1 MKNIS
6 KIALAFAAVALLLT
20 ACSKDFLETRP
31 TSQVDESNIST
42 NCESE
47 MLAINGIHRLM
58 HEGGSSG
65 TTTGYY
71 GQGGYTTFMLQLAFM
86 SDDVVW
92 TYNNVMYQDCAS
104 WVHHWDLVHKYNDLN
119 YYWKFFYRVIYAA
132 NKILEKIDDIPELS
146 GTGDYRN
153 YVKGQALAY
162 RAFAHFQLV
171 QTWAK
176 RYNAA
181 GNNTQ
186 PGVILRLKPT
196 DLANNPLDNA
206 PRSSVEDVYKQINKD
221 LDDAIACLVQVP
233 ASMKKNKT
241 HIDQWVAKGLK
252 ARVLLTQ
259 GRWLEAAQM
268 AEDVVLH
275 SGAAL
280 QADTYTCGMFKNQM
294 SDMSNTE
301 WLWAQGHSDDATQHG
316 TLRAWQCFISNGA
329 VSYNRNSPR
338 AILNTLYATIP
349 VSDVRHNNWLENPY
363 ASGKKSTCV
372 KPVEGGTVLPTG
384 TARMAPWM
392 SQKWQVDDKGVQNTF
407 FDVPYMRLPEM
418 ILIAAEGYA
427 RAGGNDLKAQQYL
440 YQLAHDRDPLYVMPV
455 ETGDALAEKVI
466 WQRRVELW
474 AEGGLRWFDL
484 KRLNLPCDRGAK
496 PREGFNQGGNTNGW
510 KNTATKMPTN
520 LDPLASNYNMYGEQG
535 CNEKARLI
543 PAGDPRW
550 QWMIPY
556 NEIDSNPLCEQN
568 PKN

>member
-1 MKNIS
+1 MKNIR
-6 KIALAFAAVALLLT
+6 KIALAFAALALLST

-31 TSQVDESNIST
+31 TSQIDEGTISS

-47 MLAINGIHRLM
+47 LMSINGIHRLM

-65 TTTGYY
+65 STTGYY
-71 GQGGYTTFMLQLAFM
+71 GQGGYTTFMLHLAFM

-104 WVHHWDLVHKYNDLN
+104 WVHHWDQVHKYNDLN

-132 NKILEKIDDIPELS
+132 NKVLYYIDDIPELS
-146 GTGDYRN
+146 GTNNYRN
-153 YVKGQALAY
+153 FVKGQALAY

-171 QTWAK
+171 QTWAQ
-176 RYNAA
+176 RYDAA

-186 PGVILRLKPT
+186 LGVIIRTTPSM
-196 DLANNPLDNA
+196 DNQA
-206 PRSSVEDVYKQINKD
+206 RSSVEDVYTQINKD
-221 LDDAIACLVQVP
+221 LDDAIACLEQVP
-233 ASMKKNKT
+233 AGFKKNKT

-259 GRWLEAAQM
+259 GKWLQAAQM

-280 QADTYTCGMFKNQM
+280 QADTYTCGTAGNQM

-301 WLWAQGHSDDATQHG
+301 WLWAQGHSDDVTQHG
-316 TLRAWQCFISNGA
+316 ALRAWHNFISNNSA
-329 VSYNRNSPR
+329 SYNRNSPR

-349 VSDVRHNNWLENPY
+349 VSDVRHNNWIENPY
-363 ASGKKSTCV
+363 TTGKKSTV
-372 KPVEGGTVLPTG
+372 LAPVDGAPIVPTG
-384 TARMAPWM
+384 SARLAPWM
-392 SQKWQVDDKGVQNTF
+392 SQKWLIDDQGVQNSY

-418 ILIAAEGYA
+418 MLIAAEGYA
-427 RAGGNDLKAQQYL
+427 RAGGNDAKARQLL
-440 YQLAHDRDPLYVMPV
+440 YDLGHDRDPLYVMPV
-455 ETGDALAEKVI
+455 ESGDALVQKVI

-496 PREGFNQGGNTNGW
+496 PGAAFNQGGTTNGW
-510 KNTATKMPTN
+510 GTSAKKMPTN
-520 LDPLASNYNMYGEQG
+520 LDPAASNYNMYGEQG
-535 CNEKARLI
+535 CNEGARLI
-543 PAGDPRW
+543 PAGDLRW
-550 QWMIPY
+550 QWLIPY
-556 NEIDSNPLCEQN
+556 NEVNSNPLCEQN
-568 PKN
+568 PTI